1 MSHSYAGFYGYGIA
15 TRNMDDIHCKGNIV
29 EPTHIRLHSYYGGD
43 KNGGACTVMSIGK
56 GHNYQAFSNADV
68 SIHMTKKDI
77 ALLIKEMSAWLA
89 DVEGSDDYGTM
100 PEIKFNHI
108 SHEDN
113 HMTEEE
119 YKKELESRAEQFG
132 WTEAMVKNHLNY
144 RFDPYRNRYGE
155 D

>member
-1 MSHSYAGFYGYGIA
+1 MSHSYAGFYGYGFA
-15 TRNMDDIHCKGNIV
+15 TRGMDDIHCRGNIV

-56 GHNYQAFSNADV
+56 GHNYEAFSNADV
-68 SIHMTKKDI
+68 SIHMTKKDV

-100 PEIKFNHI
+100 PEIEFNHI

-119 YKKELESRAEQFG
+119 YRMELESRARTFG
-132 WTEAMVKNHLNY
+132 WTEGMVENYLHY
-144 RFDPYRNRYGE
+144 RFGE